1 MSIRRWKYSEM
12 IEWILCNMILRLQL
26 WSSGGHQIMLSVCLC
41 QMHLT
46 SWCSR
51 CSSQVRVWLGQVYVI
66 VSPSSRFL
74 YGQATSIPIKG
85 VGIVKPQLRAAKTE
99 ECHRR
104 CFNYYS
110 QTHSGRVF
118 GAHFLL
124 RHSISKYGHFP
135 LDHWKPFLQR
145 YFVTS
150 MPKTLSEPSPSGA
163 GGGWSGQNISRGKL
177 PVCYLLI
184 SSITRSSKDEKWPYT
199 AHRAVVSSA
208 SSAKCIAYCTVQNS
222 T

>member
-12 IEWILCNMILRLQL
+12 IEWILCNMVLRLQL

-46 SWCSR
+46 SWCFR

-99 ECHRR
+99 KCHRR
-104 CFNYYS
+104 CLTN
-110 QTHSGRVF
+110 THGHIPVESLGP
-118 GAHFLL
+118 
-124 RHSISKYGHFP
+124 ISYW
-135 LDHWKPFLQR
+135 D
-145 YFVTS
+145 T
-150 MPKTLSEPSPSGA
+150 PSPSMA
-163 GGGWSGQNISRGKL
+163 TFHWTIESHSCNDTLSL
-177 PVCYLLI
+177 PCQRPSQSPRPPEQVGVDPDRTFLGENCQFVI
-184 SSITRSSKDEKWPYT
+184 TITRSSKDE
-199 AHRAVVSSA
+199 
-208 SSAKCIAYCTVQNS
+208 
-222 T
+222 